1 MVFNQ
6 NSAYLSFLSSKSP
19 RQSSTNSSSMAPS
32 QEKYY
37 SAEFGKLPVHFNIT
51 QPCPVTQ
58 SQTIRNQQSK
68 KRRRPQLSEAL
79 DPMRKGC
86 KGLDYAHY

>member
-1 MVFNQ
+1 
-6 NSAYLSFLSSKSP
+6 
-19 RQSSTNSSSMAPS
+19 MAPS

-37 SAEFGKLPVHFNIT
+37 SAEFGKLRVHFNIT
-51 QPCPVTQ
+51 QPRPVTR

-79 DPMRKGC
+79 DPMRGVK
-86 KGLDYAHY
+86 DWIMHTIDDSDDAEPASD